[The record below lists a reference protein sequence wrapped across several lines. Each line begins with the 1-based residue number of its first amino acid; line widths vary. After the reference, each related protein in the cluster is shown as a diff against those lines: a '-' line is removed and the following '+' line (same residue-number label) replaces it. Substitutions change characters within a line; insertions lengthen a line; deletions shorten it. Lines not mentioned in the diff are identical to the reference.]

1 MKKGAISALCL
12 FARKEHQYPYK
23 TLDVSAWRAG
33 RGVHRLRGAGCHLAD
48 GCCYNATTAV
58 CDEKRPRI
66 QKCSQAV
73 SSCDEK
79 KTVQVKNGFLSA
91 DFAGYHFVVAG
102 NGDEENPSPLT
113 RAGAHAR
120 SI

>member
-23 TLDVSAWRAG
+23 TLDLSAWRAG